1 VKHKKEV
8 RVVNRVASIGRLE
21 MVMAAALL
29 AVLLMLVIPQRPA
42 HAATFTVNRTTDAV
56 DANLGDG
63 RCDVNSSQAGNQ
75 CTLRAAVQQANASA
89 GVNDVIELSA
99 GTYTLT
105 ISGFG
110 GAEVGDLDVLDDLVV
125 EGVGAGSTF
134 IDGNAQSRVFEI
146 GSANSSEPQ
155 PDVSIRDL
163 TIRNGRESTAGCS
176 FGGCIGVQGLA
187 ALELH
192 EVVVRDNNSDCYGAG
207 IGNAGSLRLF
217 GTTIRNNE
225 LTGAPGGGLTN
236 SGGGI
241 LNFSAGTIFVERST
255 ISDNLAA
262 RGGGI
267 YNGGGAVEISNST
280 ISGNSVYG
288 GGVVNC
294 CGTLDVTA
302 STITN
307 NEANI
312 VGSQE
317 QESRRGGG
325 GIQNIGTAEDPGVV
339 RMANTILAEN
349 TNNTSPSSTLIPY
362 SPDCYSVAPNSFT
375 SHRDNLVGI
384 LTANC
389 NMRDFAGASPSFDLT
404 GTSQSPLDPQL
415 ELLAD
420 NGGPTQTHALLS
432 TSPAIDADRDQ
443 AGETEPFF
451 DCPPTDQRGVSRP
464 QDGDG
469 NGTAVCDI
477 GSFELAPAPP
487 QPPSCT
493 ITGTSGNNV
502 LEGTPGPDVI
512 CGFEGNDTLTG
523 LAGNDILRGG
533 EGSDTLL
540 GGLGD
545 DEFGGGSGADTAAY
559 SNASGAVTASL
570 STNTATGVTGSDT
583 FAMIENLTGSP
594 FNDTLTGS
602 GGANRLTGNNGNDE
616 LQAGSGNDSV
626 IGGGGADDLYG
637 QDGNDTVNS
646 RDGVNGNDRLYG
658 GPGTDTRVTD
668 AREASIVGFP

>member
-1 VKHKKEV
+1 M
-8 RVVNRVASIGRLE
+8 VV
-21 MVMAAALL
+21 AALL
-29 AVLLMLVIPQRPA
+29 ATLLVFAIPQRPA

-56 DANLGDG
+56 DANVGDG
-63 RCDVNSSQAGNQ
+63 RCDVDSSAAGNQ

-89 GVNDVIELSA
+89 GVNDVIELPA

-105 ISGFG
+105 ICGFG
-110 GAEVGDLDVLDDLVV
+110 GAEEGDLDVLDDLVI
-125 EGVGAGSTF
+125 EGGGAGSTF

-155 PDVSIRDL
+155 PDVSIHDL
-163 TIRNGRESTAGCS
+163 TIRNGRESTAACS
-176 FGGCIGVQGLA
+176 YGGGIGVRQLA

-192 EVVVRDNNSDCYGAG
+192 EVVVRDNRSDCYGAG

-288 GGVVNC
+288 GGGGIVNGS
-294 CGTLDVTA
+294 GTLDVTA

-325 GIQNIGTAEDPGVV
+325 GIQNIGTAQNPGVV
-339 RMANTILAEN
+339 RIANTILAEN
-349 TNNTSPSSTLIPY
+349 TNNTFPSSTLIPY

-389 NMRDFAGASPSFDLT
+389 NLRDFAGASPGFD
-404 GTSQSPLDPQL
+404 
-415 ELLAD
+415 
-420 NGGPTQTHALLS
+420 
-432 TSPAIDADRDQ
+432 
-443 AGETEPFF
+443 
-451 DCPPTDQRGVSRP
+451 
-464 QDGDG
+464 
-469 NGTAVCDI
+469 
-477 GSFELAPAPP
+477 
-487 QPPSCT
+487 
-493 ITGTSGNNV
+493 
-502 LEGTPGPDVI
+502 
-512 CGFEGNDTLTG
+512 
-523 LAGNDILRGG
+523 
-533 EGSDTLL
+533 
-540 GGLGD
+540 
-545 DEFGGGSGADTAAY
+545 
-559 SNASGAVTASL
+559 
-570 STNTATGVTGSDT
+570 
-583 FAMIENLTGSP
+583 
-594 FNDTLTGS
+594 
-602 GGANRLTGNNGNDE
+602 
-616 LQAGSGNDSV
+616 
-626 IGGGGADDLYG
+626 
-637 QDGNDTVNS
+637 
-646 RDGVNGNDRLYG
+646 
-658 GPGTDTRVTD
+658 
-668 AREASIVGFP
+668 